1 MTTETESQETY
12 WTVVTSSS
20 IGSIVVAATDKG
32 VCAVT
37 GVDEVSDDL
46 KEQPP
51 ASLIKMLGK
60 SAGRMHLIR
69 LGSGADSESV
79 SAAAGHATAARDA
92 LRTYLGGVDKVD
104 VAEQL
109 ANAKRAVTDLKSDD
123 INKLSDSKV
132 ADKRALETVPIDFE
146 TVALLSNTTASSM
159 HMRVIRHLSTIECGT
174 LVDYSS
180 VARAVGCTKA
190 VRAVATVVG
199 KNMVPL
205 FVPCHRVIGKD
216 GNMRGFSFR
225 GGLAVKRRLLKMET
239 GRTFGVK

>member
-12 WTVVTSSS
+12 WTVVTSTS

-32 VCAVT
+32 VCAVA
-37 GVDEVSDDL
+37 GVDEVSDDS
-46 KEQPP
+46 KEPP
-51 ASLIKMLGK
+51 ASLIKILGK
-60 SAGRMHLIR
+60 SAGCMRLIR
-69 LGSGADSESV
+69 LGIGAASESK

-92 LRTYLGGVDKVD
+92 LTAYLGGVDEVD
-104 VAEQL
+104 VAEHMEKQTE
-109 ANAKRAVTDLKSDD
+109 KDCEMDRT
-123 INKLSDSKV
+123 NKLTDNKL

-159 HMRVIRHLSTIECGT
+159 HMRVIRHLSTIACGT

-199 KNMVPL
+199 KNPVPL

-239 GRTFGVK
+239 GRNFGVK